1 MKAKNNVFK
10 KEKKSPQEK
19 KSPRTAE
26 STTFDETLAL
36 FRSGKNI
43 KEIASERGM
52 ASVTIEGHIIQLF
65 EDERL
70 SAEDILTLTDPEH
83 MRQIMDVLG
92 TDFAGGT
99 DKLKPIKDRLEEKGY
114 EKILYFEIKVAVAI
128 R

>member
-1 MKAKNNVFK
+1 
-10 KEKKSPQEK
+10 
-19 KSPRTAE
+19 
-26 STTFDETLAL
+26 
-36 FRSGKNI
+36 
-43 KEIASERGM
+43 M